1 MTNRRQPWT
10 IGWLVALVVVSALTS
25 AWIAVRRHRVE
36 AMNRRVELCMDWREG
51 ALYAQRIG
59 LAEDDYLAQLRDAGI
74 TSIALDEDTLGSLQ
88 ASGDLVI
95 FRTSE
100 LAAVSSLAPGL
111 LPAAVNSHAVSG
123 GRTVVIPLNHDTDS
137 FLADRLPTRLL
148 DIGAQ
153 SLEPLGHWHCRRV
166 GRRLQVPHCGRMLR
180 QGGRIRHLS
189 DLLQGG
195 LDLGKCPFD
204 LGEVQTG
211 AALRVGCITALI
223 DSSNPV
229 LVGQFHT

>member
-1 MTNRRQPWT
+1 MVAVRIADDLRVRRLQFRKVFPRSAQLWRQDGQPRLLAVD
-10 IGWLVALVVVSALTS
+10 GKLVV
-25 AWIAVRRHRVE
+25 
-36 AMNRRVELCMDWREG
+36 M
-51 ALYAQRIG
+51 QRISG
-59 LAEDDYLAQLRDAGI
+59 L
-74 TSIALDEDTLGSLQ
+74 
-88 ASGDLVI
+88 
-95 FRTSE
+95 
-100 LAAVSSLAPGL
+100 
-111 LPAAVNSHAVSG
+111 
-123 GRTVVIPLNHDTDS
+123 
-137 FLADRLPTRLL
+137 DRLPTRLL